1 MWIQGETQ
9 RAPSLLALSP
19 TYARTQVMNPVYQQV
34 VDHFLTTRSW
44 FWWGPER
51 KESVSKPYL
60 HSCTAMR
67 IGPGA
72 KAQPLHRDDYISH
85 NIHTD
90 IDKWDDERDANRESA
105 VGLFVAGSKV
115 IKENGGTQFIQGSH
129 LWGSERGP
137 PRVED
142 CVYAEMDKGDAFI
155 MLASAYH
162 AGGTNST
169 KDQCRLVFAT
179 FSIRGFLRQEENQFL
194 AVPRGTAMKLDQDIQ
209 AFMGYSMSDP
219 ACGYFQETLTV
230 TPSQS
235 SLQYATSD
243 GIDVSPSHQIISSQP
258 PSELLM
264 PSDPVA
270 ARESASLSPENPILE
285 TSALTLTSPQ
295 TSATLSL
302 SPDVVPFS
310 ISPSAHNDLESD
322 ITTNR
327 NIIDYFDQ
335 TLSEHF
341 VIHVPGLDNPFR
353 EYVLPL
359 AYQHQGILHA
369 MLGQRLVTV
378 SLGYRLSAIRSLAS
392 LLHKEDISRLTPTEE
407 EQVLAMVLLLVL
419 HDICE
424 SGISTH
430 GAHLTGVSFL
440 CKRIACLD
448 TSPIRSKTAM
458 FLISALSWLDMI
470 RGFSGAEKLSYSSE
484 VRECVRDHGSLSLHT
499 LVGCPPVIFFKIGQ
513 VLEAGKAYLA
523 GDLPI
528 EQFEQLLDG
537 AEKFFRG
544 WDPDQATR
552 MLATRDAVSRRLRNL
567 MRRPS
572 DKSFCL
578 CGFGRLC
585 YDTERQRILQTST
598 ISAVPSRSRY
608 VLSAS
613 DTLRKLV
620 HQRNKALYRTPA
632 PRHDRAIDESLGREK
647 DESSRLVKRSLDGIS
662 QEKNQAELEKAS
674 KLANVPHCEQYERMI
689 SGMLY
694 DSLIPK
700 LTNARLAAR
709 KAMNEYNTWFPEGD
723 DFNIENITKTRA
735 EMLKSFLG
743 HVEDDEVF
751 IEPPFRVDYGPN
763 MSVGKR
769 FYANFNLTVLDSAIV
784 TIGDRVMI
792 GPNVMISTATH
803 ETEVASR
810 RACIEY
816 AYPINI
822 GDDCWIGGGVTILPN
837 VTIGEGCTIGAG
849 SIVTR
854 DIPAWSVAVGS
865 PARVVKKVQPLGEFN
880 ESNGV

>member
-1 MWIQGETQ
+1 MSILSKYGPEVQKVPADTPIEDIIALLKRDGGVFVKGLIPQDDVDKAYNECPNMATQEETQ

-44 FWWGPER
+44 FWWGDER
-51 KESVSKPYL
+51 KESVSKPYV
-60 HSCTAMR
+60 HSCAAMR
-67 IGPGA
+67 IGPGG

-105 VGLFVAGSKV
+105 VGLFVAGTKV
-115 IKENGGTQFIQGSH
+115 TKENGGTQFIQGSH

-142 CVYAEMDKGDAFI
+142 CIFAEMDKGDAFI

-162 AGGTNST
+162 GGGTNST
-169 KDQCRLVFAT
+169 KDERRLVFAT
-179 FSIRGFLRQEENQFL
+179 FSIRGYLRQEENQFL
-194 AVPRGTAMKLDQDIQ
+194 AVPRETAKKLDQDIQ
-209 AFMGYSMSDP
+209 AFMGYSISDP
-219 ACGYFQETLTV
+219 ACGYSPGEV
-230 TPSQS
+230 IWD
-235 SLQYATSD
+235 A
-243 GIDVSPSHQIISSQP
+243 SPS
-258 PSELLM
+258 PS
-264 PSDPVA
+264 
-270 ARESASLSPENPILE
+270 
-285 TSALTLTSPQ
+285 T
-295 TSATLSL
+295 
-302 SPDVVPFS
+302 
-310 ISPSAHNDLESD
+310 DLEND
-322 ITTNR
+322 IVNNR
-327 NIIDYFDQ
+327 HIIEYFDQ

-341 VIHVPGLDNPFR
+341 IIHVPGLDNPFR
-353 EYVLPL
+353 E
-359 AYQHQGILHA
+359 
-369 MLGQRLVTV
+369 
-378 SLGYRLSAIRSLAS
+378 LSAIQSLAA
-392 LLHKEDISRLTPTEE
+392 LLHKEDTSRLTPTEE
-407 EQVLAMVLLLVL
+407 DYVLAMVLLLVL
-419 HDICE
+419 HDVCE
-424 SGISTH
+424 SGVSIH

-448 TSPIRSKTAM
+448 TSPGRSKTAM
-458 FLISALSWLDMI
+458 FLISALSWLDML
-470 RGFSGAEKLSYSSE
+470 RGFSGAEKLSYSTE

-523 GDLPI
+523 GDLPV
-528 EQFEQLLDG
+528 EQFEHLLDG

-544 WDPDQATR
+544 WDPDQAVYPTGHQEWR
-552 MLATRDAVSRRLRNL
+552 HLAEAYRHACLLRV
-567 MRRPS
+567 MRFPNAFAIS
-572 DKSFCL
+572 CD
-578 CGFGRLC
+578 
-585 YDTERQRILQTST
+585 DPRIKASV
-598 ISAVPSRSRY
+598 SAVLDVCATIPRDSVFYKR
-608 VLSAS
+608 LLFPLFLASA
-613 DTLRKLV
+613 DTCSP
-620 HQRNKALYRTPA
+620 HQIHYASWC
-632 PRHDRAIDESLGREK
+632 IDEIKHSTGFEHPAMTELLTKVWEERRTN
-647 DESSRLVKRSLDGIS
+647 SRGWSNVPWM
-662 QEKNQAELEKAS
+662 EFAELEKAS

-694 DSLIPK
+694 DSLVPK

-709 KAMNEYNTWFPEGD
+709 KAMNEFNTWFPEGD
-723 DFNIENITKTRA
+723 DLNIENITKRRA

-743 HVEDDEVF
+743 RVGDDEIF

-763 MSVGKR
+763 MSVGKK

-810 RACIEY
+810 RAYIEY

-822 GDDCWIGGGVTILPN
+822 GDDCWIGGGVTILPG

-865 PARVVKKVQPLGEFN
+865 PARVVKKVQALDKPED
-880 ESNGV
+880 